1 MQKKINRR
9 NLIRKQSQNNSTK
22 SETSLKS
29 TIQQSGQT
37 INQIT
42 NSTGQVTNEAI
53 DVLSF
58 MGFKL

>member
-9 NLIRKQSQNNSTK
+9 NLIRKQSQGNSTK
-22 SETSLKS
+22 SVMLLKS
-29 TIQQSGQT
+29 TTEQSGQT
-37 INQIT
+37 TNQIT
-42 NSTGQVTNEAI
+42 NSTGQITNEAI